1 MIKTEEPD
9 YYRDTATMALINT
22 NIKAFREHRM
32 KKEQAERL
40 EKLENDMKFVTSTLQ
55 EICQVL
61 KGLGT
66 GK

>member
-22 NIKAFREHRM
+22 NIKALREHRM

-40 EKLENDMKFVTSTLQ
+40 EKLENDMQCVMSMLQ
-55 EICQVL
+55 EVCQAL